1 MTTFLFI
8 LRSETRVLA
17 KLESQAS
24 RLNEKS
30 IRLRTLKREAKANQT
45 LLETVLA
52 RFKETTTQKGFHA
65 PDARIISSAVVPTKP
80 YLPQEF
86 LFIGIAF
93 IGATVIGI
101 ILVILVEHM
110 DSGFRSSEQVEA
122 MTGFSVLGL
131 VPEIDKSTEDRREF
145 GDYLDANLLSPFVE
159 SLRGLRLSIA
169 MSNVDHP
176 PRTIMVTSAS
186 PDEGKSVLAFS
197 LARVIAASP
206 AKVILVDCDLRRP
219 VVNEYIQ
226 GEKEPG
232 LTDYLAGKASL
243 EDVTRKEKGS
253 QLHAITA
260 GAPVP
265 NPSDILSSSQMKKL
279 LSSLSESYEFVIVD
293 CPPVLAVNDA
303 RAIAPLVDAAVFVT
317 RWGKVRRET
326 ASYAIAQLA
335 KSDVRIAGV
344 ALTRVELKRHAE
356 YGYADS
362 GHYHRNYADYYTT

>member
-1 MTTFLFI
+1 
-8 LRSETRVLA
+8 
-17 KLESQAS
+17 
-24 RLNEKS
+24 
-30 IRLRTLKREAKANQT
+30 
-45 LLETVLA
+45 
-52 RFKETTTQKGFHA
+52 
-65 PDARIISSAVVPTKP
+65 
-80 YLPQEF
+80 
-86 LFIGIAF
+86 
-93 IGATVIGI
+93 
-101 ILVILVEHM
+101 
-110 DSGFRSSEQVEA
+110 
-122 MTGFSVLGL
+122 
-131 VPEIDKSTEDRREF
+131 
-145 GDYLDANLLSPFVE
+145 
-159 SLRGLRLSIA
+159 
-169 MSNVDHP
+169 
-176 PRTIMVTSAS
+176 MVTSAS
-186 PDEGKSVLAFS
+186 PEEGKSVLAFS

-265 NPSDILSSSQMKKL
+265 NPSDILSSSQMNKFL
-279 LSSLSESYEFVIVD
+279 ISLAESYEFVIVD

-335 KSDVRIAGV
+335 KSGVRIAGV

-362 GHYHRNYADYYTT
+362 GHYHRKYADYYTT